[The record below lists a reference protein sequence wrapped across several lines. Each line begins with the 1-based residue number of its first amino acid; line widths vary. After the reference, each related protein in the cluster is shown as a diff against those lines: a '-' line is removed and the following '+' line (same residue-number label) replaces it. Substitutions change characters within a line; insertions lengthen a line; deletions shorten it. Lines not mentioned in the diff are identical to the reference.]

1 MSLAL
6 RTLLP
11 KHAAAPFLQPKH
23 APVLSFRRCRSGPG
37 PYANQIFHTGADD
50 NLRHLTAQF
59 GATVAHTFGYGSG
72 VFPQAGYGAAAVPK
86 PQIDMVHIVAD
97 PAAFHRAN
105 SARFPAH
112 YSALL
117 LLGVGAVA
125 WVQRLGAGVYF
136 NPYVAMAGLLGEK
149 SMVKYGVV
157 SQQTALDDITQWTT
171 MYVAGRLH
179 KPVKH
184 FGCSTDLTESGPD
197 SAKSTG
203 SDLAK
208 LTGPDLAKSTGPDS
222 ALPALFLARLLHA
235 NNYNLAS
242 AFNLSLL
249 LLPRKKRHTA
259 FAEDALYEK
268 IALLSYMGDPR
279 MLVGGE
285 NPNKVKNIVSK
296 QALRFALLYE
306 PYLAQALR
314 NGLLQRAPDGLL
326 EKTMDVEA
334 AAALIADLPLCFRR
348 RVLLSYRNKF
358 ASTLKDDRAA
368 SDFLAGQID
377 TVPVGPFLLAVA
389 GDSFLR
395 ATLKAS
401 VLATIAYPALVQ
413 SVKGIFTA
421 GIAKSAKYAWEKK
434 MKSRQSKK

>member
-23 APVLSFRRCRSGPG
+23 APVLSFRRRRSGPG

-59 GATVAHTFGYGSG
+59 GAVAHTFGYGSG

-184 FGCSTDLTESGPD
+184 FGVCSPESGPD
-197 SAKSTG
+197 SAKS
-203 SDLAK
+203 
-208 LTGPDLAKSTGPDS
+208 PGPDS
-222 ALPALFLARLLHA
+222 TDLPALFLARLLHA

-314 NGLLQRAPDGLL
+314 NGLLQRAPDGQL
-326 EKTMDVEA
+326 ENHGRRSGRGLDCRL
-334 AAALIADLPLCFRR
+334 ALVFPPPR
-348 RVLLSYRNKF
+348 
-358 ASTLKDDRAA
+358 
-368 SDFLAGQID
+368 
-377 TVPVGPFLLAVA
+377 
-389 GDSFLR
+389 
-395 ATLKAS
+395 AS
-401 VLATIAYPALVQ
+401 VVPQQVCLHAQGRSGRKRLSCGADRHCACGAVSFGGGGRLFFAGHVE
-413 SVKGIFTA
+413 SVCA
-421 GIAKSAKYAWEKK
+421 GHHSIPGARAVGQGYLHGGHSQVGEVCVGKEDEEPTE
-434 MKSRQSKK
+434 

>member
-6 RTLLP
+6 RTLSP
-11 KHAAAPFLQPKH
+11 KHTAAPFLQPKH
-23 APVLSFRRCRSGPG
+23 APVLSFRRRRSGPG

-97 PAAFHRAN
+97 PTAFHRAN

-117 LLGVGAVA
+117 SLGVGAVA

-136 NPYVAMAGLLGEK
+136 NPYVAMAGLSGEK

-184 FGCSTDLTESGPD
+184 FGCSPDLEKSTVSD
-197 SAKSTG
+197 SA
-203 SDLAK
+203 
-208 LTGPDLAKSTGPDS
+208 DS
-222 ALPALFLARLLHA
+222 PASFSARLLQA

-268 IALLSYMGDPR
+268 IASLSYMGDPR

-296 QALRFALLYE
+296 QASRFASLYE

-314 NGLLQRAPDGLL
+314 NGLLQRAPDGSL

-348 RVLLSYRNKF
+348 RVLSSYRNKF

-368 SDFLAGQID
+368 SDFLAGQTD

-401 VLATIAYPALVQ
+401 VSATIAYPALVQ

>member
-1 MSLAL
+1 M
-6 RTLLP
+6 
-11 KHAAAPFLQPKH
+11 
-23 APVLSFRRCRSGPG
+23 
-37 PYANQIFHTGADD
+37 
-50 NLRHLTAQF
+50 
-59 GATVAHTFGYGSG
+59 
-72 VFPQAGYGAAAVPK
+72 
-86 PQIDMVHIVAD
+86 
-97 PAAFHRAN
+97 
-105 SARFPAH
+105 
-112 YSALL
+112 
-117 LLGVGAVA
+117 
-125 WVQRLGAGVYF
+125 QRLGAGVYF
-136 NPYVAMAGLLGEK
+136 NPYVAMAGRLGEK

-157 SQQTALDDITQWTT
+157 SQQTALEDITQWTT

-184 FGCSTDLTESGPD
+184 FGCSTDLEKSTGSGLTESTGSD
-197 SAKSTG
+197 LENSAGSDLENSAGSDLAKSTG

-208 LTGPDLAKSTGPDS
+208 STEPDLAKLTGPDS

>member
-23 APVLSFRRCRSGPG
+23 APVLSFRRRRSGPG

-59 GATVAHTFGYGSG
+59 GAVAHTFGYGSG

-184 FGCSTDLTESGPD
+184 FGVCSPESGPD
-197 SAKSTG
+197 SAKS
-203 SDLAK
+203 
-208 LTGPDLAKSTGPDS
+208 PGPDS
-222 ALPALFLARLLHA
+222 TDLPALFLARLLHA

-314 NGLLQRAPDGLL
+314 NGLLQRAPDGQL

-368 SDFLAGQID
+368 SDFLAGQTD

-389 GDSFLR
+389 ADSFLR